1 MSNSI
6 GRTGRPG
13 AGAGP
18 RRQGSNPYENADP
31 IPVHRAHHRAYGSN
45 QAAQGAET
53 PSPRPAAHAR
63 QQRPAQAAG
72 AQRQQP
78 RPQQAAP
85 QQARPQQH
93 GPQQHMSQ
101 QHGHQRPSARPQ
113 QATATGERRVMEPAR
128 RPARQARPDGA
139 AGRPQ
144 QAARPTAG
152 HQPAR
157 RTQAAPRT
165 GFVPAA
171 GEGGA
176 RGGQAPSV
184 RTSHG
189 PALIGL
195 AVVAAVVVAGVLF
208 WTHRPVNVTVDG
220 TPTSI
225 TVGSS
230 LERVA
235 SEKGAGVSAGDYVS
249 VSGKVLKAGGGD
261 KFEATVDGNQ
271 LSYADA
277 TSYRVKGGESIDF
290 SDGADVSEDY
300 EVVNTTSEQPKLK
313 MEGKGG
319 VIFYVSQWGKPSKV
333 ETRKGAESGETADV
347 TVQEVQ
353 DCVVTRANIT
363 PANDEKLVALTFDD
377 GPADPYTNQYLDI
390 LEKYGAHATFFM
402 LGPQVGEYPDAVKRV
417 VSDGNQVG
425 SHTWSHKQLTK
436 LGESDLKEE
445 LSKSFSALS
454 QAGVTTTTI
463 RQPYGSI
470 NTNVWLYSGGQ
481 MSTAVFWSHD
491 SEDWRRPGASQIVS
505 NATKGMYPGAIILM
519 HDGGGNREQDV
530 EALPQIIEAW
540 QNAGYRFVTISELMA
555 SDPTVPADIASGSA
569 SMPEDAVWPTE
580 VASDSASNAIP

>member
-6 GRTGRPG
+6 GGTGRPG
-13 AGAGP
+13 GGAGQ
-18 RRQGSNPYENADP
+18 RRQRQANPYEDADP
-31 IPVHRAHHRAYGSN
+31 IPVHKARHRAYGSN
-45 QAAQGAET
+45 QAAQGPAAT
-53 PSPRPAAHAR
+53 PRPTVHAR
-63 QQRPAQAAG
+63 QQRPAAAAPQSQQA
-72 AQRQQP
+72 
-78 RPQQAAP
+78 RPQQRQAAP
-85 QQARPQQH
+85 QQARPQAAA
-93 GPQQHMSQ
+93 G
-101 QHGHQRPSARPQ
+101 
-113 QATATGERRVMEPAR
+113 TERRVYEPTRHAQ
-128 RPARQARPDGA
+128 RQARPQAAPRGA
-139 AGRPQ
+139 QPAPARPEAGDDRVRPTRRPQ
-144 QAARPTAG
+144 QAARPAAG
-152 HQPAR
+152 RQAASRP
-157 RTQAAPRT
+157 QAAPRA

-171 GEGGA
+171 GDGSAHDG
-176 RGGQAPSV
+176 RRPSV
-184 RTSHG
+184 RASHG
-189 PALIGL
+189 PAVIGL
-195 AVVAAVVVAGVLF
+195 VVVAAVVVAGLLY

-220 TPTSI
+220 TPTSV

-249 VSGKVLKAGGGD
+249 VSGNVLEAGGGD
-261 KFEATVDGNQ
+261 KFEASVDGAQ

-319 VIFYVSQWGKPSKV
+319 IVFYVSQWGKPSKV
-333 ETRKGAESGETADV
+333 ETRKGAQSGETADV

-377 GPADPYTNQYLDI
+377 GPADPYTGQYLDI

-402 LGPQVGEYPDAVKRV
+402 LGPQVGEYPDTVQRV
-417 VSDGNQVG
+417 ISDGNQVA

-491 SEDWRRPGASQIVS
+491 SEDWRRPGASKIVE
-505 NATKGMYPGAIILM
+505 NATKDMYSGAIILM

-555 SDPTVPADIASGSA
+555 SDPSVPADVATGSA
-569 SMPEDAVWPTE
+569 TMPADAVWPTE
-580 VASDSASNAIP
+580 VASDSVSNAIP